1 MLHDVS
7 GPDAQTE
14 LAGARA
20 LLDEVA
26 AGRAPATLRV
36 YRPIGPTV
44 AFGRVDT
51 LRSGYADA
59 LAAARSGG
67 FDTAVRVCGGRAVA
81 YDPTC
86 LVLDHVAPDEGSP
99 LDSRTQ
105 ERFWS
110 FASLY
115 AEALAGLGVDARVG
129 PVPDEY
135 CPGPYSVNAGRRV
148 KLVGTA
154 QRVARGGWLFSA
166 VLIVSGAVKLRRVLG
181 PVYIAIGMPFDPAT
195 VGSVG
200 DEVPGSTTA
209 EVQRV
214 VLEAYAKRYR
224 LQHGTRGALGLPA
237 MGGRRE

>member
-1 MLHDVS
+1 VEELRVLHDVA
-7 GPDAQTE
+7 GPDADTE
-14 LAGARA
+14 MAAARA

-26 AGRAPATLRV
+26 AGRSPATLRV
-36 YRPIGPTV
+36 YRPLGPTV

-59 LAAARSGG
+59 VAAARRAG

-86 LVLDHVAPDEGSP
+86 LVLDHVAPDDGSP

-115 AEALAGLGVDARVG
+115 AEALSELGVDARVG

-154 QRVARGGWLFSA
+154 QRVARGAWLFST
-166 VLIVSGAVKLRRVLG
+166 VLIVTGPARLRRVLG
-181 PVYIAIGMPFDPAT
+181 PVYAAIDMPFDPAT
-195 VGSVG
+195 VGSVS
-200 DEVPGSTTA
+200 DEVPGTTTA
-209 EVQRV
+209 DVQRV
-214 VLEAYAKRYR
+214 VFEAYAKRYR
-224 LQHGTRGALGLPA
+224 LQDSP
-237 MGGRRE
+237 GGV